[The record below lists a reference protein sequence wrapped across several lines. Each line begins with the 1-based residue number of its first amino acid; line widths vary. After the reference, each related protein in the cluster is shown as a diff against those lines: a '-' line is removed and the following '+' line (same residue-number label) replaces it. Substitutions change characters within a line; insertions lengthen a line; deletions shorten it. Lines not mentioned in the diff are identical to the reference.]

1 MADDYFT
8 KAEKI
13 KQKVRNLDW
22 EKKIKLL
29 EKDFEDKKFSKEEF
43 LDKKRQVYSEVLD
56 QMSEINQEKM
66 KLNKDHSAEPI
77 EDDYLSD
84 EDLEI
89 FQEQLTPF
97 QYMSL
102 TKDYLGEF
110 DSQDIVFS
118 DDFRKFENLENFV
131 HWECV
136 KKIEKLRIHNNY
148 FSCEF
153 MDKNELVIKDIAC
166 LNELS
171 KLEELVFDDEGNL
184 GDRIKVDYFSSKQ
197 LSNIKQLEIHGL
209 WDLSFLQNSFSDN
222 HNIYETL
229 EIIKNDLKT
238 LERAVYSGSI
248 EATTST
254 NEQSNIELDSNSEDV
269 LTRHLLKLSEV
280 EDQFRQLTN
289 KFEEINFK
297 LDKLSNRLSKIQAD
311 NQIRFQDI
319 ESAITSG
326 AITTQLSSKP
336 KTDSKSEILP
346 GSSQPQDLGSISYKD
361 TETSETSQQIQSVNT
376 TATVLTETFQAE
388 EKILPQ
394 ELSPKK
400 QYEFATSFL
409 KVGDYSTAERAFREF
424 VLSNSE
430 HELAGSAQY
439 WYAETFRIRQLYT
452 DAASAYLEGYQKYP
466 KGNKAPINLLK
477 LGVSMVQIGEK
488 DQGCKMINGVELQYP
503 KANQSVIQKAKYES
517 KKFECIKE
525 DS

>member
-1 MADDYFT
+1 MRLTF
-8 KAEKI
+8 
-13 KQKVRNLDW
+13 
-22 EKKIKLL
+22 KLIIIIL
-29 EKDFEDKKFSKEEF
+29 F
-43 LDKKRQVYSEVLD
+43 
-56 QMSEINQEKM
+56 N
-66 KLNKDHSAEPI
+66 
-77 EDDYLSD
+77 
-84 EDLEI
+84 
-89 FQEQLTPF
+89 
-97 QYMSL
+97 
-102 TKDYLGEF
+102 
-110 DSQDIVFS
+110 
-118 DDFRKFENLENFV
+118 
-131 HWECV
+131 
-136 KKIEKLRIHNNY
+136 
-148 FSCEF
+148 
-153 MDKNELVIKDIAC
+153 
-166 LNELS
+166 
-171 KLEELVFDDEGNL
+171 
-184 GDRIKVDYFSSKQ
+184 
-197 LSNIKQLEIHGL
+197 
-209 WDLSFLQNSFSDN
+209 LSFSQYAFSDN

-248 EATTST
+248 EISSSSNEQPT
-254 NEQSNIELDSNSEDV
+254 NELDNNSEDV

-280 EDQFRQLTN
+280 EDQFRELTN

-319 ESAITSG
+319 ESSISSG
-326 AITTQLSSKP
+326 EITTQLSSKP
-336 KTDSKSEILP
+336 KTDTKTEILP

-361 TETSETSQQIQSVNT
+361 AETSETTQQIQSVDT
-376 TATVLTETFQAE
+376 TATVVTETFQAE

-394 ELSPKK
+394 DLSPKK

-517 KKFECIKE
+517 KKFECNKE

>member
-1 MADDYFT
+1 MRF
-8 KAEKI
+8 
-13 KQKVRNLDW
+13 
-22 EKKIKLL
+22 KLKL
-29 EKDFEDKKFSKEEF
+29 ILLILFNFSF
-43 LDKKRQVYSEVLD
+43 F
-56 QMSEINQEKM
+56 N
-66 KLNKDHSAEPI
+66 
-77 EDDYLSD
+77 
-84 EDLEI
+84 
-89 FQEQLTPF
+89 
-97 QYMSL
+97 
-102 TKDYLGEF
+102 
-110 DSQDIVFS
+110 
-118 DDFRKFENLENFV
+118 
-131 HWECV
+131 
-136 KKIEKLRIHNNY
+136 
-148 FSCEF
+148 
-153 MDKNELVIKDIAC
+153 
-166 LNELS
+166 
-171 KLEELVFDDEGNL
+171 
-184 GDRIKVDYFSSKQ
+184 
-197 LSNIKQLEIHGL
+197 
-209 WDLSFLQNSFSDN
+209 NSFADS

-248 EATTST
+248 EINTSS
-254 NEQSNIELDSNSEDV
+254 NEGSNIKIDNNSEDV

-319 ESAITSG
+319 ETTMSSGVITKKV
-326 AITTQLSSKP
+326 TSKP
-336 KTDSKSEILP
+336 KIDSKSEMLP

-361 TETSETSQQIQSVNT
+361 NETSEASQQIQSVDT
-376 TATVLTETFQAE
+376 TSSVVTETFQSE

-394 ELSPKK
+394 DLTPEK

-424 VLSNSE
+424 VVTNSE
-430 HELAGSAQY
+430 HKLAGSAQY